1 MWGDIYYV
9 VKYIFGVWGWLVHC
23 YVLMDYVIYDVML
36 FLMYV
41 RNMGYIVWQG
51 VWFDVVGIGLVF
63 HRGAAIYPV
72 FFGMLSLSV

>member
-1 MWGDIYYV
+1 
-9 VKYIFGVWGWLVHC
+9 
-23 YVLMDYVIYDVML
+23 MDYVIYDVML